1 VVELFRLIDWL
12 IQLPAKLAVEIN
24 RELTE
29 YEDQKRDNVLF
40 EIANESG
47 AYSTDMTFG
56 HQTKELARRGSM
68 AILVILLGLAAT
80 PCATPAET
88 PPASRI
94 PLLYSTDLFHPH
106 DDPDDHFDL
115 ATLYAIPEF
124 DVRGIV
130 LDQGAVQVTRPGS
143 IPVAQLNALTGRN
156 IPSAIGLASKLTSPT
171 DTGLDQPENFQG
183 GVHLILDTLRAATCR
198 VDIISVGSVRDLAAA
213 FNRDPVLFREQAGRV
228 LLFIGEASDPGFREH
243 NVNLDPHAYVGL
255 MRSGLS
261 IYWVPCFDGGLW
273 RNDGRASFWQ
283 ATHAELLRPAAPELM
298 QFFIYALEKETAD
311 PLAFLRQAVDPA
323 RRDRLFGLKRNLW
336 CTAVFQSLTIPG
348 DPAGEAFTFEPVN
361 LAIGDDAALRSP
373 AEFPAR
379 MVHRFKVRDLE
390 RYGPLMSQAT
400 AEILARLSVHRE

>member
-1 VVELFRLIDWL
+1 
-12 IQLPAKLAVEIN
+12 
-24 RELTE
+24 
-29 YEDQKRDNVLF
+29 
-40 EIANESG
+40 
-47 AYSTDMTFG
+47 MTFG
-56 HQTKELARRGSM
+56 HQTKDPAGRRSL
-68 AILVILLGLAAT
+68 AILVMLLALAAT
-80 PCATPAET
+80 PRATPAET
-88 PPASRI
+88 LPASRI
-94 PLLYSTDLFHPH
+94 PLLYCTDLFHPH

-130 LDQGAVQVTRPGS
+130 LDQGALQVTRPGS

-156 IPSAIGLASKLTSPT
+156 IPSAIGLALKLTSPT
-171 DTGLDQPENFQG
+171 DPGLDQPENFQG
-183 GVHLILDTLRAATCR
+183 GVRLILDTLRAATCR

-255 MRSGLS
+255 MRSGLN